1 MELMSSQPL
10 MRAIRS
16 DQGGAMEGTQLREF
30 LTRYV
35 AMWHEPDPRR
45 RRAIVQGLFAEDAED
60 YTTQTAARGLDEI
73 KARVTRAYEE
83 WVAAK
88 SYVFQPT
95 GNTDAHHH
103 LVKFFWQ
110 MLPRSG
116 GLSCRW
122 VSTSSSCARTAAFER
137 STSSSSRRLRRSQKV
152 GGEEVHAISSSW

>member
-16 DQGGAMEGTQLREF
+16 DQGGDMEGTQLMEF
-30 LTRYV
+30 ITRYV

-73 KARVTRAYEE
+73 NARVTRAYEE

-116 GLSCRW
+116 GPI
-122 VSTSSSCARTAAFER
+122 VSVGLDIFVLREDGRIRALYQFIEPTPAA
-137 STSSSSRRLRRSQKV
+137 
-152 GGEEVHAISSSW
+152 